1 MPDNEHN
8 VPMGAAQRLIR
19 NLEVLAREYE
29 TTPPTDY
36 QVGLVLKALAD
47 HTAITQALDYRTDPT
62 SPWVE
67 ATSIGRWFHDTGD
80 VLLEAGS

>member
-1 MPDNEHN
+1 MPDNERN
-8 VPMGAAQRLIR
+8 IPSEAAQRLR
-19 NLEVLAREYE
+19 DNLKVRAREHE
-29 TTPPTDY
+29 TDAPDDY

-47 HTAITQALDYRTDPT
+47 HTAIMQALHYRPDPT

-67 ATSIGRWFHDTGD
+67 ATSMGRWFHDTGD